1 MKRGPRYRIRNPA
14 ELVERQSARGWWS
27 RLPDGSGW
35 PWIITARRGAAD
47 VPHRSGSSDR
57 SAWPEP
63 APQTLTRVTPAPH
76 EPKTYGSCMN
86 FSQRCNIRFN
96 QQKKVYHKTAIAP
109 YVRHR
114 FANVILMP

>member
-1 MKRGPRYRIRNPA
+1 
-14 ELVERQSARGWWS
+14 
-27 RLPDGSGW
+27 
-35 PWIITARRGAAD
+35 
-47 VPHRSGSSDR
+47 
-57 SAWPEP
+57 
-63 APQTLTRVTPAPH
+63 LTRVTPAPR

-109 YVRHR
+109 YVTHR